1 MGGTEAR
8 GFIARLARNYRWPRD
23 DEFQCGPAVSPEV
36 MQRFFALLTLVALAI
51 VAMRV
56 FTAIAV
62 RTPLQ
67 RSVRQ
72 WISTAAPAAIPAAFA
87 IAATTMLGSLY
98 FSEVAHY
105 TPCKLCWFQR
115 ICLYPIALIL
125 GYGLARRDPS
135 VRGPAVLLAV
145 VVLPIS
151 AYHYL
156 IEWYPTLES
165 GTCDPNAPCT
175 ALWFRQFGFVSLPL
189 MAAAAALAIISLL
202 SLRSTTP

>member
-1 MGGTEAR
+1 MT
-8 GFIARLARNYRWPRD
+8 
-23 DEFQCGPAVSPEV
+23 PEV

-51 VAMRV
+51 VGLRI
-56 FTAIAV
+56 FTVIAV
-62 RTPLQ
+62 YTPLEG
-67 RSVRQ
+67 RVRQ
-72 WISTAAPAAIPAAFA
+72 WISSAAPAAFPAAFA

-115 ICLYPIALIL
+115 IGLYPIALIL
-125 GYGLARRDPS
+125 GYGLARRDTS
-135 VRGPAVLLAV
+135 VRGPALLLAV

-175 ALWFRQFGFVSLPL
+175 AVWFRQFGFVSLPL

-202 SLRSTTP
+202 SLRSTAP